1 MQRRDMLRH
10 EKPDGLRSECGEHMT
25 VTAHREVLGMKPI
38 TTLALLALNLLLI
51 GCNAAP
57 LQTPTVKSQL
67 SSQQPDTATNHSA
80 VAPPTNS
87 ATSPAIEALFGVWQV
102 VGVSVSENGP
112 TAFIPNDPSIL
123 GSQITINKDL
133 LVWSKTSSSN
143 FTSEDR
149 CKEPDLSQSPVAQS
163 SSPAFLEFAPAARQL
178 SVSLDKD
185 RLVRTWLCA
194 GGGEWGPSADSGSRM
209 IQISQDKILM
219 GWYDGVILLLERA
232 KN

>member
-1 MQRRDMLRH
+1 MRRRDISKSEALSGLKLEFGEPTSVAARH
-10 EKPDGLRSECGEHMT
+10 EVLHM
-25 VTAHREVLGMKPI
+25 RPI
-38 TTLALLALNLLLI
+38 ATLTLLAMHLLMI

-57 LQTPTVKSQL
+57 LQTPTVKSQV
-67 SSQQPDTATNHSA
+67 SQQQPALATNRSA

-87 ATSPAIEALFGVWQV
+87 ATHPALEALFGVWQV

-133 LVWSKTSSSN
+133 LVWSKTTSSN

-149 CKEPDLSQSPVAQS
+149 CNEPNLRQSPVAPT
-163 SSPAFLEFAPAARQL
+163 SPSELSEFVPAARQF

-185 RLVRTWLCA
+185 RLVQTWLCD
-194 GGGEWGPSADSGSRM
+194 GGGDWGPSADSGSRM
-209 IQISQDKILM
+209 IQISQDRILM
-219 GWYDGVILLLERA
+219 GWYDGVTLLLERA